1 MIKISYRILVII
13 CLSLSLGNALQA
25 KQFSDG
31 GLPFTWEERFT
42 QTPPPSSPVRPI
54 AEFEPASEVMIRY
67 PLGIPVSLVAALA
80 ETVDVLCLVSSSSQM
95 SAAQNS
101 FSAAG
106 VNLERV
112 NFMIAS
118 TDSYW
123 VRDYAPWFLYD
134 SNGDYGVLDFRYNR
148 PRPGD
153 NMIPELY
160 ANLFDLP
167 YYGMSLYQT
176 GGNYMTDGINTAAQT
191 QIAYSENSNNQT
203 NVNSLMQDYLGITNY
218 HVVQDPNNTY
228 IDHIDCWGK
237 FLAPDKILIRSVPP
251 SHPQY
256 NAIEATANYFAGQI
270 CAWGYPYRVYRVNT
284 PQNQP
289 YSNSLILNRRVF
301 VPIMNSSH
309 DAAALQVYAQAMPG
323 YEIIGVAGSAY
334 TPWESTDALHCRT
347 HEIPDADMLDIS
359 HQPYFGTQ
367 NYSGEYGFLAE
378 IVAHSGA
385 GLNADSLFVAYRL
398 NSSDWQYS
406 LLNPAGGYRYQSVI
420 SGHAPGDTIRY
431 YIQAADHSG
440 RKRSQ
445 PDFAELDPH
454 IFVVE
459 GDAQGPVLSHEP
471 IAAIG
476 KEEVTFIVLAEDE
489 SGISSVTFSHRID
502 AGAEHSQEMLYG
514 GNNLYLH
521 SLLPDFTEE
530 NKYFYYQIKA
540 EDSFGNLSYLP
551 AESQWYEASILPL
564 SNPGDASV
572 PQPPSLKP
580 YPNPLGKGK
589 LLSIDYQQD
598 KAQPARIS
606 IFNLRGQLVY
616 EQELFARQGTISWD
630 GRDKS
635 GNISTSGIYF
645 LRFKSSDTVRK
656 CKLII
661 AH

>member
-1 MIKISYRILVII
+1 MMKISQRILIII

-25 KQFSDG
+25 DQSSD
-31 GLPFTWEERFT
+31 LPFAWDQRFT
-42 QTPPPSSPVRPI
+42 QTSPPISPVRPI
-54 AEFEPASEVMIRY
+54 AEFEPASDVMIRY
-67 PLGIPVSLVAALA
+67 PLGIPTALVAELA
-80 ETVDVLCLVSSSSQM
+80 ETANVLCLVNSSSQIN
-95 SAAQNS
+95 AAQNS
-101 FSAAG
+101 FSSAG
-106 VNLERV
+106 VNLARV
-112 NFMIAS
+112 SFMVAS

-134 SNGDYGVLDFRYNR
+134 GNGDYGVLDFRYNR

-153 NMIPELY
+153 NMIPQLY
-160 ANLFDLP
+160 ADVFDLP
-167 YYGMSLYQT
+167 YYGMNLYQT

-191 QIAYSENSNNQT
+191 QIAYSENSNNQA
-203 NVNSLMQDYLGITNY
+203 NVNSLMQDFLGITNF

-237 FLAPDKILIRSVPP
+237 FLAVDKILIRSVPP

-256 NAIEATANYFAGQI
+256 SEIEAVANYFSQQI

-309 DAAALQVYAQAMPG
+309 DNAALQVYAQAMPG

-347 HEIPDADMLDIS
+347 HEIPDADMLQVS
-359 HQPYFGTQ
+359 HQPYFGNQ
-367 NYSGEYGFLAE
+367 DYSEEYALLAE

-385 GLNADSLFVAYRL
+385 ELNADSLFVAYKF

-406 LLNPAGGYRYQSVI
+406 LLSPAGAYNYQSSI
-420 SGHAPGDTIRY
+420 TGHAPGDTIRY
-431 YIQAADHSG
+431 FIQAADHSG

-445 PDFAELDPH
+445 PDFAGLDPH

-459 GDAQGPVLSHEP
+459 GDAQGPALDHEP
-471 IAAIG
+471 ITSIG
-476 KEEVTFIVLAEDE
+476 KEEVTLIVLAEDE
-489 SGISSVTFSHRID
+489 AGISSVTITHKVD
-502 AGAEHSQEMLYG
+502 AGAEQSHQMIYG
-514 GNNLYLH
+514 GNNLYLY
-521 SLLPDFTEE
+521 SILPDFAEE
-530 NKYFYYQIKA
+530 DEYFYYQIIA

-551 AESQWYEASILPL
+551 AENQWYEASILPV
-564 SNPGDASV
+564 SNPGDISV
-572 PQPPSLKP
+572 PQAPGLKI
-580 YPNPLGKGK
+580 YPNPLGKGR

-598 KAQPARIS
+598 KAGAALIS

-616 EQELFARQGTISWD
+616 EKELFAQQGVVSWD

-635 GNISTSGIYF
+635 GNLSTSGIYF
-645 LRFKSSDTVRK
+645 LRFKNRDTERN